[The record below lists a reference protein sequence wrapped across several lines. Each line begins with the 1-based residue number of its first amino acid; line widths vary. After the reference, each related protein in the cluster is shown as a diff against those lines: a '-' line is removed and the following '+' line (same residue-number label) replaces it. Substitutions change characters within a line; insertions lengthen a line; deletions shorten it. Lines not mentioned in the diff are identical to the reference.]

1 MYFKIDFYMILK
13 EVIDKLN
20 SFSPNSYQ
28 ESFDNSGLQVGDMSQ
43 NINSVLVCL
52 DVTEDVLN
60 EAISRGANLIVSHHP
75 LIFHGLKRVTIDTY
89 IERIIRLAIK
99 NDIAIYSMH
108 TNLDKIRYGV
118 SWRLAEE
125 LKLKNISIL
134 SKDKE
139 NVNIGLGAIGDTDEE
154 YDELEFL
161 QYVKQKLN
169 LQVLK
174 HSPLLHKKVKKVAL
188 CGGSGAE
195 FISEAIAQQAD
206 IYITADVKY
215 HEYFTVDNQLVI
227 VDVGHYESEIV
238 TKSIIY
244 EQLIGFF
251 PKFAVAIYQTD
262 NNPVCYL

>member
-134 SKDKE
+134 SKK
-139 NVNIGLGAIGDTDEE
+139 
-154 YDELEFL
+154 
-161 QYVKQKLN
+161 
-169 LQVLK
+169 
-174 HSPLLHKKVKKVAL
+174 
-188 CGGSGAE
+188 
-195 FISEAIAQQAD
+195 
-206 IYITADVKY
+206 
-215 HEYFTVDNQLVI
+215 
-227 VDVGHYESEIV
+227 
-238 TKSIIY
+238 
-244 EQLIGFF
+244 FF
-251 PKFAVAIYQTD
+251 HI
-262 NNPVCYL
+262 